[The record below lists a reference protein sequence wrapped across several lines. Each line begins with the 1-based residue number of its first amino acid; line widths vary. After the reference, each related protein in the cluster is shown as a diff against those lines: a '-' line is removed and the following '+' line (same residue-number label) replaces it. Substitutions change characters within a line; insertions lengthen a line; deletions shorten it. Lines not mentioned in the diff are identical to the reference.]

1 MNEVRKSH
9 ITLNVNIPKVGFSHF
24 GYTVV
29 KEITYGADKSSKT
42 INYCIRHGGKCI
54 LLNRKNLFN
63 LYASIAD
70 LLHDEEEEAD
80 KVQMKE

>member
-1 MNEVRKSH
+1 MN
-9 ITLNVNIPKVGFSHF
+9 NVNIPK
-24 GYTVV
+24 VV

-42 INYCIRHGGKCI
+42 INYCIRHGGKYI

>member
-1 MNEVRKSH
+1 MN
-9 ITLNVNIPKVGFSHF
+9 NVNIPKV
-24 GYTVV
+24 V
-29 KEITYGADKSSKT
+29 KEIAYGSDKSSKT